1 MQFACENCK
10 TQLQIADDKVRGKR
24 LIVRCKRCG
33 AKIAIADPALG
44 GPPGPRLVST
54 GSPAARPAPQQRP
67 APSQPAPAR
76 PAPASHGHVARDTD
90 IESTRAMESDVLEK
104 ALRASKQDAAAQQG
118 APGAQNGGFQE
129 TSAQLDPFQEAQAQQ
144 APLAAP
150 ADEALWFAML
160 HGNQT
165 GPLTRAE
172 LEGRANSGEVGPRTY
187 LWREGMDAWQ
197 RAKDVPELAF
207 LFPRPAPAP
216 VKPSAPPIAV
226 PESSAPPPL
235 PSPLQAAPV
244 EPAAKEGDPS
254 AQPAA
259 AAAPADAE
267 RVHQEDVARN
277 LFTPAETAA
286 VHKTPADLARWAS
299 EELAKKRDT
308 HPKHPRAA
316 SPSRMFEGAA
326 PPESR
331 GPFAVFVVLM
341 ALAIAAG
348 VLWVVLGPAKEK
360 TAEARPDAG
369 QARAEP
375 AADSG
380 KPAAVEPSPKPAEPP
395 APAHPNTAPAA
406 APVAGLTAEQVRK
419 KLDEHKPAL
428 QGCVDEALRRDPHLR
443 LGRIHIAT
451 TIAPSGQV
459 TSARIDRRAVEN
471 APLGACLRKA
481 TRKIVFPSFAGE
493 PFDVDIPIV
502 VSAGD

>member
-44 GPPGPRLVST
+44 GPKGPRLVSA
-54 GSPAARPAPQQRP
+54 GFPAARPAPQQRP
-67 APSQPAPAR
+67 TGSQPAPAR
-76 PAPASHGHVARDTD
+76 PAPASLGHAARDTD

-104 ALRASKQDAAAQQG
+104 ALRASKQDAAAQQAAAG
-118 APGAQNGGFQE
+118 PQDGGLPDPFAQPSQE
-129 TSAQLDPFQEAQAQQ
+129 TELRQ

-150 ADEALWFAML
+150 AEEPLWFAML

-197 RAKDVPELAF
+197 RAKDVPEVAF
-207 LFPRPAPAP
+207 LFPKPAP
-216 VKPSAPPIAV
+216 VPERPSAPPIAA

-235 PSPLQAAPV
+235 PAQPEARAAAM
-244 EPAAKEGDPS
+244 EADAS
-254 AQPAA
+254 AQ
-259 AAAPADAE
+259 AAAPDDE
-267 RVHQEDVARN
+267 RARQEDVARS
-277 LFTPAETAA
+277 LFTPAETSAA
-286 VHKTPADLARWAS
+286 HKTPADLARWAS
-299 EELAKKRDT
+299 DELAKKHDARPS
-308 HPKHPRAA
+308 HEKAGA
-316 SPSRMFEGAA
+316 PSRMFEGAA
-326 PPESR
+326 PAQSR
-331 GPFAVFVVLM
+331 GPLGVFIVLM
-341 ALAIAAG
+341 AVAIAAA
-348 VLWVVLGPAKEK
+348 VLWMALGPAKEK

-369 QARAEP
+369 LGQAAP

-380 KPAAVEPSPKPAEPP
+380 KSAAEEPPQRPAEPP
-395 APAHPNTAPAA
+395 APARANPAPPA

-459 TSARIDRRAVEN
+459 TSARIDRRAVDQ

-481 TRKIVFPSFAGE
+481 TRKIAFPPFSGQ

>member
-1 MQFACENCK
+1 AQ
-10 TQLQIADDKVRGKR
+10 
-24 LIVRCKRCG
+24 
-33 AKIAIADPALG
+33 
-44 GPPGPRLVST
+44 
-54 GSPAARPAPQQRP
+54 PAA
-67 APSQPAPAR
+67 AR

-90 IESTRAMESDVLEK
+90 VESTRAMESDVLEK
-104 ALRASKQDAAAQQG
+104 ALRASKQDAAAQQA
-118 APGAQNGGFQE
+118 APAQDAGLHD
-129 TSAQLDPFQEAQAQQ
+129 TSVQRDPFQDTPAQQ

-197 RAKDVPELAF
+197 RAKDVPEVAF
-207 LFPRPAPAP
+207 LFPKPAPAAR
-216 VKPSAPPIAV
+216 PSAPPVAA

-235 PSPLQAAPV
+235 PAQPQAAPAQ
-244 EPAAKEGDPS
+244 PAANQADPF

-259 AAAPADAE
+259 AAGPGNDG
-267 RVHQEDVARN
+267 RVHQEDVARD

-286 VHKTPADLARWAS
+286 VHRTPADLARWAS
-299 EELAKKRDT
+299 DELSKKREAQ
-308 HPKHPRAA
+308 PKQPKAA
-316 SPSRMFEGAA
+316 SASRMFEGASPA
-326 PPESR
+326 ESR

-341 ALAIAAG
+341 ALAIAAA
-348 VLWVVLGPAKEK
+348 VLWMVLGPAKEK

-369 QARAEP
+369 QAQAEP

-380 KPAAVEPSPKPAEPP
+380 KSAAAEPSPRPAEPP
-395 APAHPNTAPAA
+395 PAAHANAAPAA

-428 QGCVDEALRRDPHLR
+428 QGCVDEALRRDPKLK

-459 TSARIDRRAVEN
+459 TSARIDRRAVEE

-481 TRKIVFPSFAGE
+481 TRKIVFPSFSGE

>member
-44 GPPGPRLVST
+44 GAQGPRLVST
-54 GSPAARPAPQQRP
+54 GFPAARPAAQSRP
-67 APSQPAPAR
+67 AASQPAPAR
-76 PAPASHGHVARDTD
+76 PAPAPHGHPARDTD
-90 IESTRAMESDVLEK
+90 TESTRAMESDVLEK
-104 ALRASKQDAAAQQG
+104 ALRASKQDAAVQRDAPGPEEGGLQNASAERDLAQQ
-118 APGAQNGGFQE
+118 PE
-129 TSAQLDPFQEAQAQQ
+129 AQQ

-160 HGNQT
+160 RGNQT

-207 LFPRPAPAP
+207 LFPRPAAGP
-216 VKPSAPPIAV
+216 VKRSAPPIAV
-226 PESSAPPPL
+226 PYSSAPPPV
-235 PSPLQAAPV
+235 PEQVYAAAAR
-244 EPAAKEGDPS
+244 PAEESG
-254 AQPAA
+254 QPAA
-259 AAAPADAE
+259 AAAPAGDE
-267 RVHQEDVARN
+267 RAHEQDVARN
-277 LFTPAETAA
+277 LFTPSETSAA
-286 VHKTPADLARWAS
+286 HKTPADLARWAS
-299 EELAKKRDT
+299 DELAKKRDT
-308 HPKHPRAA
+308 HPKHQKVA
-316 SPSRMFEGAA
+316 STSRMFEGAA
-326 PPESR
+326 PPQSR

-341 ALAIAAG
+341 ALAIAAA
-348 VLWVVLGPAKEK
+348 VVWMVLGPTKER

-369 QARAEP
+369 QGQAEP

-380 KPAAVEPSPKPAEPP
+380 KSAAAEPVPKPAEPP
-395 APAHPNTAPAA
+395 APAHAATAPAP

-459 TSARIDRRAVEN
+459 TSARIDRRAVEE

-481 TRKIVFPSFAGE
+481 TRRIVFPSFSGE